1 MEIAKWCPLCKRY
14 VFPDERMRPM
24 GWIGFLAA
32 TVYGGTLLI
41 AYASSAVYI
50 NYLNATQG
58 AVASLG
64 FAVLADTQLVL
75 LYDLWPFFA
84 ALFVM
89 SLIYLG
95 YREFSERFK
104 EPRCPICNSDLIMT
118 EPYRRGASHKE
129 PEYQGSDDEWH
140 EPAAHKEPEYQ
151 GSDDEWHELP

>member
-1 MEIAKWCPLCKRY
+1 
-14 VFPDERMRPM
+14 M

-58 AVASLG
+58 AVSSLA

-118 EPYRRGASHKE
+118 EPYRPGASHKE